1 MTWQNVPLGTHGAS
15 APGYTVNMIHKT
27 PGDLV
32 NEFAVHD
39 DEWNHDD
46 GMLIFTY
53 DPTIDGHF
61 YCEMETG
68 GVALARALVS
78 NSPGNF
84 RTIAVGDGRDPSLAE
99 LADDVVD
106 TVVDSEKLLRG
117 LFTQKPEQHTVV
129 YIEEP
134 ERVVLHRTGRKTS
147 TETVVA
153 SEVNRGLLAAL
164 LAQDPK
170 TTGVSVVM
178 RSSQWLHPSA
188 HRIAKRHLIS
198 SRERYGYA
206 YEHHITRGWV
216 KVPGEKETY
225 SVRLVGTYEG
235 MDEQELPR
243 SMAQRRR

>member
-1 MTWQNVPLGTHGAS
+1 
-15 APGYTVNMIHKT
+15 MIHKT
-27 PGDLV
+27 HNDIV
-32 NEFAVHD
+32 NEFAVLD
-39 DEWNHDD
+39 DEWNRGE
-46 GMLIFTY
+46 GMLVFTY
-53 DPTIDGHF
+53 DPAVDGHF

-78 NSPGNF
+78 NSPGDF
-84 RTIAVGDGRDPSLAE
+84 RTIAFGDGRDPSLVA
-99 LADDVVD
+99 LADDVVG

-117 LFTQKPEQHTVV
+117 LFNQKPNRHTVV

-134 ERVVLHRTGRKTS
+134 ERVVLPRTGRKTP

-164 LAQDPK
+164 LAQDPR
-170 TTGVSVVM
+170 TTGVSIVM
-178 RSSQWLHPSA
+178 RSSQRLHPSA
-188 HRIAKRHLIS
+188 HRIARRHLIS

-216 KVPGEKETY
+216 KVPGEKEPY
-225 SVRLVGTYEG
+225 AVRLVGAYEG